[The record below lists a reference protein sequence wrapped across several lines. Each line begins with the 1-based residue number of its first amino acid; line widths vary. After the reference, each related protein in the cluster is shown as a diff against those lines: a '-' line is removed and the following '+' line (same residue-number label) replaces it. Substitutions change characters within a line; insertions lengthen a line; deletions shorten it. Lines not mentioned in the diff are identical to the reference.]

1 MSKSSKTAIAAASG
15 FILLLLMLY
24 FTFYFTPHDKILD
37 AEYNSWLDNKFK
49 PQVIKGVVKSF
60 EAYNDKDEFHD
71 LEIQNG
77 DETLSYAV
85 YSTVNNK
92 KFRQYIAVGD
102 SVIKPEGTV
111 NVTIK
116 KAGGSEAFNFAMV
129 LNY

>member
-77 DETLSYAV
+77 DEKIMFVDDQILHYPMV
-85 YSTVNNK
+85 PFVSTS
-92 KFRQYIAVGD
+92 R
-102 SVIKPEGTV
+102 E
-111 NVTIK
+111 
-116 KAGGSEAFNFAMV
+116 
-129 LNY
+129 LLLCR